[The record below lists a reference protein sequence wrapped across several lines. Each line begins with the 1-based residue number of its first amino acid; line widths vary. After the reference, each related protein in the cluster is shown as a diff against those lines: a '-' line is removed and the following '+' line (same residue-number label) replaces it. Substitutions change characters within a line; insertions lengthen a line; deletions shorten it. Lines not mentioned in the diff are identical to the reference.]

1 MGTNLMALY
10 LERFGVLGPL
20 TQTEA
25 EVNLHLSQSR
35 ISRTHSKRPSE
46 YEQVAYLSEVL
57 VLLAALH
64 FGNPTPTA
72 EQVGWTRSQVLAIAG
87 L

>member
-1 MGTNLMALY
+1 MGANLMALY

-20 TQTEA
+20 PQTEA
-25 EVNLHLSQSR
+25 EVNLHFSQSR

-46 YEQVAYLSEVL
+46 YEQAAYLSEVL

-64 FGNPTPTA
+64 FGNPTPT
-72 EQVGWTRSQVLAIAG
+72 EGQVAWARSQVMAIAG

>member
-1 MGTNLMALY
+1 MGVNLMALY

-20 TQTEA
+20 SQTEA
-25 EVNLHLSQSR
+25 EINLHFSQSR

-64 FGNPTPTA
+64 FGNPSPTA
-72 EQVGWTRSQVLAIAG
+72 DQVAWARSQVLALAG

>member
-1 MGTNLMALY
+1 MALY
-10 LERFGVLGPL
+10 LERFGNLGRL
-20 TQTEA
+20 SQTEA
-25 EVNLHLSQSR
+25 EVNLHFSQSR

-46 YEQVAYLSEVL
+46 YEQAAYLSEVL

-64 FGNPTPTA
+64 FGNPTPTV
-72 EQVGWTRSQVLAIAG
+72 EQVGWARSQVMAIAG